1 MRATSGRSAVK
12 LTASRRA
19 GVLAVA
25 LSAAALPGV
34 AWAQGK
40 PFAYSSVHPRSVTVG
55 QPVTLTV
62 DVYVPSYFTSAPR
75 FPVLEVKDAVVV
87 FDDEGMNLNERVG
100 DTDYAGQRRS
110 YRIFPQR
117 AGRFEVPG
125 VEVRLRFGV
134 DGKPSPRTL
143 VPAKGGAFD
152 ATVPAAARG
161 LDYFV
166 ATPSFELTQATDRP
180 VTGLKVGDA
189 LTRTLGMSAAN
200 AFAMMLPP
208 LEFPAQ
214 DGLAVYPA
222 EPRTSDSSG
231 ERGAVRVGSRVESA
245 TYVLQKPGSYRLPAI
260 EIRWWDTNARVMRT
274 AAAPELAFEV
284 APNPDAKAEIPLPVD
299 STATPPPPDR
309 LKQTAEWLRR
319 YGAVLVIGLVGL
331 AVAWRAFSARLRAAR
346 LRHAERVRK
355 QQDSAEKYFERL
367 RRQAGGTPAELLAAV
382 YRWLDRRGVKG
393 VAARLDEFAKQSG
406 DPELPELAEDLVD
419 AALCGAEADP
429 ASGRQVVEHLA
440 RANAREA
447 PAPSLHALGP
457 LNPR

>member
-1 MRATSGRSAVK
+1 MVVAT
-12 LTASRRA
+12 L
-19 GVLAVA
+19 L
-25 LSAAALPGV
+25 ALPG
-34 AWAQGK
+34 AARAQGR

-75 FPVLEVKDAVVV
+75 FPTLEVKDAVVV
-87 FDDEGMNLNERVG
+87 FDDEGSNLSQRVG
-100 DTDYAGQRRS
+100 ETDYAGQRRS

-125 VEVRLRFGV
+125 VEVRVRFGI

-143 VPAKGGAFD
+143 VAAKGGAFD

-161 LDYFV
+161 LGYFV
-166 ATPSFELTQATDRP
+166 ATPSFELTQTTDRP
-180 VTGLKVGDA
+180 PTGLKVGDSI
-189 LTRTLGMSAAN
+189 TRTLGMSAAG

-208 LEFPAQ
+208 LDFPAQ
-214 DGLAVYPA
+214 DGLAVYAA

-245 TYVLQKPGSYRLPAI
+245 TYVLQKPGAYRLPAV
-260 EIRWWDTNARVMRT
+260 EIHWWDTNARVMRT

-299 STATPPPPDR
+299 PTATPPPPDR
-309 LKQTAEWLRR
+309 LRRTAAWLGR
-319 YGAVLVIGLVGL
+319 YGAVLVLALVGL
-331 AVAWRAFSARLRAAR
+331 ALAWRVVGARLRAAR
-346 LRHAERVRK
+346 SHHAERVRRREE
-355 QQDSAEKYFERL
+355 SAASYLERL

-382 YRWLDRRGVKG
+382 YRWLDRRGG
-393 VAARLDEFAKQSG
+393 TGAAARLDEFAKQSG
-406 DPELPELAEDLVD
+406 DPELPELAADLVD
-419 AALCGAEADP
+419 AALGGAEADP

-440 RANAREA
+440 RADAREA
-447 PAPSLHALGP
+447 PAPSRHALGP